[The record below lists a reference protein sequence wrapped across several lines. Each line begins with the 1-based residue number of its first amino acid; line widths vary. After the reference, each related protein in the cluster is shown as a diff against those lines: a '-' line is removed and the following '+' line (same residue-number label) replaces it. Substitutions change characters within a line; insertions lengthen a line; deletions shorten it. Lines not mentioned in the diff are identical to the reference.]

1 MPITSASARYKAA
14 RSLLIVGLL
23 AIVVGM
29 GAGAAIAFAIIP
41 WTSLTTATFVALIVA
56 GFALLIAAAL
66 LGAINI
72 ALLRRERAQ
81 SVPSE
86 HFE

>member
-1 MPITSASARYKAA
+1 
-14 RSLLIVGLL
+14 VGLL